1 MGLGV
6 ELLGSMIQAHS
17 RYNYTS
23 SNSVI
28 PVTEDFKF
36 FKGFV
41 RSADAHDIPR
51 DLVVSVL
58 KINKGV
64 TVFLAG
70 EIIDGVEVPKLALI
84 AGWMQYRPWGSS
96 PALPQNSRL

>member
-1 MGLGV
+1 M
-6 ELLGSMIQAHS
+6 
-17 RYNYTS
+17 S

-36 FKGFV
+36 FKGLV

-84 AGWMQYRPWGSS
+84 AGRIQYSPPGSS
-96 PALPQNSRL
+96 PALPQNSCL

>member
-1 MGLGV
+1 M
-6 ELLGSMIQAHS
+6 ELLGSKIQAHS
-17 RYNYTS
+17 RYNYMS

-28 PVTEDFKF
+28 SVTEDFKF

-41 RSADAHDIPR
+41 RSADAHDVLR
-51 DLVVSVL
+51 DLVVSML

-64 TVFLAG
+64 TVLLAG

-84 AGWMQYRPWGSS
+84 AGQMQYRPQGSS
-96 PALPQNSRL
+96 PALPQNSCL